1 MTRRV
6 AAVLIYFVY
15 TKSPGLSDGAL
26 GLAVEGL
33 GRGGMAGSEEIADGG
48 SPKAKPKAK
57 YVGQRVLRR
66 ENLAL
71 LKGEGRFVDDLPLNP
86 RTLHAA
92 ILRSP
97 HPHANIKG
105 IDVSAA
111 LAQPGVAAV
120 ITGEDVAALCDPL
133 IVGFANSLDY
143 YGIATDRVRY
153 VGEPVAVVCAS
164 DRYRAEDALD
174 FIKVVYEPLEA
185 VVDPVV
191 AAGDDAP
198 VIHPAQGSNVVSRR
212 TFTHGEPDAAF
223 KDAKRQAEMTI
234 RYPRNSITPIETYA
248 IIAEYVSD
256 TGGYDVTSNFQ
267 GPFSIH
273 PVMAKSLRIPGS
285 KLRHRSPS
293 HSGGSFGS
301 KLVIFPYIVVL
312 CIAARKAGRPVKW
325 IEDRLEHLSAS
336 SVAPNRVTRI
346 EAGYDDDGIV
356 SVFRMEHWDDHGAYL
371 RAPMPAPIYRMHGLS
386 TNGYRIGHCQVI
398 NNIMITN
405 KCPTGAVR
413 GFGGPQL
420 YFAVERMMHK
430 IAVELGLDPL
440 EVIQRNLIRA
450 GSFPYRTPAGALLD
464 SGNYQQVIE
473 ETLADGA
480 LDVLKRR
487 RDEARAQGRLYGI
500 GYAAVVEPSQSNMG
514 YISTLKTGE
523 ERERAGP
530 KDGAVAS
537 ATVSVD
543 PVGSI
548 SVVGDSVPQ
557 GQGHQ
562 TALAQIVADELG
574 VDIDDVVVN
583 LETDTQKDNWS
594 IASGNYSCRFAP
606 AATSAAHLAAQR
618 VKDKLARI
626 ASQGL
631 NVPPDELE
639 FEGGYIRARANPDNK
654 VPFYRVAGLAHWSPS
669 SLPDGMDPAI
679 RETAFWNAPELTPT
693 TANDEINT
701 SLAYGF
707 GFDYCGI
714 EIDRDTGE
722 VRIDKYVSAHDC
734 GTILNPGLAEGQI
747 HGSFAAAVGATLFEE
762 FVYAEDGS
770 FLSGTFADYLVITA
784 PEMPKLDLIHPT
796 VNPSPYTRLGAKGI
810 AEGNQ
815 YSTPVCVAN
824 AVADAIGRED
834 VSVPLTPAKVFE
846 WIHGEETPPPP
857 NTLAADKPTKKKRER
872 AIEGQGEAFVP
883 ASPDA
888 VWATLLDP
896 DSLAKVIPGCRELE
910 KVGENSYRAAVD
922 MGVGP
927 VRGRFEA
934 HVALSDLKPPQSAMI
949 SGDLAGALG
958 ASSGAGTVVLE
969 AGEGGTTVR
978 YDYSVRLT
986 GKVAAVGGR
995 MLDGA
1000 ARILIGQFFKALVR
1014 QAANSNGDGDGS

>member
-1 MTRRV
+1 M
-6 AAVLIYFVY
+6 
-15 TKSPGLSDGAL
+15 
-26 GLAVEGL
+26 VEA
-33 GRGGMAGSEEIADGG
+33 R
-48 SPKAKPKAK
+48 AKPKGK

-66 ENLAL
+66 ENLPL
-71 LKGEGRFVDDLPLNP
+71 LKGQGRFVDDLPVSP

-92 ILRSP
+92 FLRSP
-97 HPHANIKG
+97 HPHAHIRS
-105 IDVSAA
+105 IDVSEA
-111 LAQPGVAAV
+111 LKQPGVVAV

-133 IVGFANSLDY
+133 IVGFANPINY

-164 DRYRAEDALD
+164 DRYKAEDALD
-174 FIKVVYEPLEA
+174 FVHVDYEPLPA
-185 VVDPVV
+185 VVDPVE
-191 AAGDDAP
+191 AAKPAAP
-198 VIHPAQGSNVVSRR
+198 LIHPGADSNTVSRR
-212 TFTHGEPDAAF
+212 TFIHGEPEEAMEA
-223 KDAKRQAEMTI
+223 AKRRSEITI
-234 RYPRNSITPIETYA
+234 RYPRNSITPMETYA

-285 KLRHRSPS
+285 KLRHRSPA

-346 EAGYDDDGIV
+346 EAGYDDDGVV

-386 TNGYRIGHCQVI
+386 TNCYRIGHCQVI

-420 YFAVERMMHK
+420 YFAIERMMHK
-430 IAVELGLDPL
+430 VAVELGLDPL
-440 EVIQRNLIRA
+440 EVIRRNLVPA
-450 GSFPYRTPAGALLD
+450 GSFPYRAPAGALLD
-464 SGNYQQVIE
+464 SGDYQRTID
-473 ETLADGA
+473 ETLADGGLAA
-480 LDVLKRR
+480 LKQH
-487 RDEARAQGRLYGI
+487 RDEARAEGRLYGI

-618 VKDKLARI
+618 VREKLARI

-631 NVPPDELE
+631 NVPPEELE
-639 FEGGYIRARANPDNK
+639 FVDGTIRAKANPDNK

-669 SLPDGMDPAI
+669 SLPEGMEAAV
-679 RETAFWNAPELTPT
+679 RETAHWNAPELTPT

-707 GFDYCGI
+707 GFDYCGV

-762 FVYAEDGS
+762 FAYGEDGS

-784 PEMPKLDLIHPT
+784 PELPKLDLVHPT
-796 VNPSPYTRLGAKGI
+796 VHPSPYTRLGAKGI

-824 AVADAIGRED
+824 AVADALGRED

-846 WIHGEETPPPP
+846 WIHGAETPPPGA
-857 NTLAADKPTKKKRER
+857 TTKPGKKKRER
-872 AIEGQGEAFVP
+872 AIEGQGQALVP
-883 ASPDA
+883 APPEK

-896 DSLAKVIPGCRELE
+896 DSLATVIPGCRELE
-910 KVGENSYRAAVD
+910 KVAENSYRASVD

-927 VRGRFEA
+927 VRGRFA
-934 HVALSDLKPPQSAMI
+934 ANVKLSDLKPPRSARL
-949 SGDLAGALG
+949 SGDLSGPLG
-958 ASSGAGTVVLE
+958 ASRGSGMVTLE
-969 AGEGGTTVR
+969 AAEGGTAVR
-978 YDYSVRLT
+978 YDYTVHLT

-1000 ARILIGQFFKALVR
+1000 ARLLIGQFFKALVK
-1014 QAANSNGDGDGS
+1014 QAAGGGK